1 MQMKM
6 LARSHVFWP
15 NMNQDIED
23 VLKICTV
30 CQLLQNVPRSKDLLS
45 WNSTSQVW
53 EKVHVDF
60 LDIHDCKIL
69 IVVDSYSK
77 WIDAHVMRGTDCEKT
92 LSKLLMSFGMFGYPQ
107 ELVSDNDPPF
117 TAKEFAQ
124 FCQNHGIRLTHS
136 PPYHAKSNGMVT
148 KSVQTVKQNLRK
160 QLLDCKAG
168 LSMESKVA
176 RFLLFVR
183 NTPCVRTG
191 VAPSELVLRHMP
203 QIKLSMLRPDYN
215 CKKKQT
221 NEIEISE
228 SKVGQS
234 YVFVRALS
242 EKIVKLWPREII
254 ERQSPVTYLV

>member
-1 MQMKM
+1 MVQMKM

-30 CQLLQNVPRSKDLLS
+30 CQLLQNVPRLKDLLS
-45 WNSTSQVW
+45 WN
-53 EKVHVDF
+53 
-60 LDIHDCKIL
+60 I
-69 IVVDSYSK
+69 VDSYSK

-117 TAKEFAQ
+117 TAKEYAQ
-124 FCQNHGIRLTHS
+124 FCQNHGIRFTHS
-136 PPYHAKSNGMVT
+136 PPYHAKSNGMVK
-148 KSVQTVKQNLRK
+148 KSVQTVKQNLRT

-176 RFLLFVR
+176 RFLWFVR

-191 VAPSELVLRHMP
+191 VAPS
-203 QIKLSMLRPDYN
+203 
-215 CKKKQT
+215 
-221 NEIEISE
+221 
-228 SKVGQS
+228 
-234 YVFVRALS
+234 
-242 EKIVKLWPREII
+242 
-254 ERQSPVTYLV
+254 